1 MKYRIVIK
9 TELSG
14 KKWYYV
20 QKRLL
25 TYFWIY
31 LSEVRD
37 MSMSLYSVRF
47 STLEEADKHVQYNID
62 GDYKKQQQ
70 KIVKKEIYK
79 KEKNYDTKRKV

>member
-20 QKRLL
+20 QKRFL

-37 MSMSLYSVRF
+37 MSMFISPVGFL
-47 STLEEADKHVQYNID
+47 TLEEAEKYIQYD
-62 GDYKKQQQ
+62 TDDDYYQKQQ

-79 KEKNYDTKRKV
+79 KEQRL

>member
-20 QKRLL
+20 QQRFLNF
-25 TYFWIY
+25 FWIY
-31 LSEVRD
+31 LSEIRD
-37 MSMSLYSVRF
+37 MSMSLSNVGF
-47 STLEEADKHVQYNID
+47 STLEEAEKYIQYHID
-62 GDYKKQQQ
+62 YDYKKQQR

-79 KEKNYDTKRKV
+79 TENGL

>member
-9 TELSG
+9 TEVSG

-20 QKRLL
+20 QKRFL

-37 MSMSLYSVRF
+37 MSMSIHSVGF
-47 STLEEADKHVQYNID
+47 STLKVAEKYIQYNVD
-62 GDYKKQQQ
+62 DDYKKQQQ

-79 KEKNYDTKRKV
+79 K